1 MGATVSTGAILFTDM
16 VGSTEL
22 RSRLGDDLADRL
34 RKHHDDLLADVVNRH
49 RGEVL
54 RWTGDGIKA
63 AFATSSDAVAA
74 AVDMQRRVA
83 AYGAGGDAVAPFE
96 VRIGLGAG
104 EVVIDDDDHHGVAV
118 IEAARLE
125 AMARPGEILATDMV
139 RMLGHRRANVAF
151 EEVGERT
158 LKGLDRPVL
167 VHRVIDLSVGAVP
180 PVPRVLAADHL
191 LPLVGRDRQLEQLA
205 AAWHRARSGDAAL
218 VLVSGSPGL
227 GKTRLV
233 SHAAAVAHEEGAVV
247 LAGTCDSDLA
257 VPYDPF
263 AMAFRDVAHLDEA
276 LAVAMSQ
283 RSGSLARLFPG
294 STSSH
299 AEIQPA
305 MARFELFDAVVALV
319 RRLTRLHPVVLVV
332 DDIQWATAPTLLLL
346 QHLVQELADAR
357 LLLVATYR
365 DEDLGPAHP
374 ARELFASMRTSA
386 ATTRLDLDALDEPD
400 VADMVAALLP
410 TAPAHRV
417 GEIARLVHRESGGS
431 PFFAGELLRHLAT
444 TGQLDRALEG
454 ATGDQLPVPDSV
466 HDVVAQRLARLPDGT
481 REILTSAAVI
491 GPTFEL
497 DLLAELA
504 GSSADDVLD
513 LLDEVCRAGFVTEV
527 GIDLFAFAHAIVR
540 NALLDDLSATRLA
553 RAHRR
558 VAEALEARGAEQ
570 FDELARHWRLAGME
584 AKSTVHL
591 ARAARRD
598 MVALAYESAR
608 TRYQE
613 VIDLLARDP
622 QADAVMRAEAWLGLG
637 AAGRALGDSAYTQA
651 ISRAARLARTARN
664 PALMAEAASLSTW
677 PGTFFFVADN
687 PDASLIELCEDA
699 LGLVDADDPMRVK
712 LLATLASH
720 LTFASGTEQREALIA
735 EALELS
741 SRHDDAALTAVVLNA
756 EFLCLWEPSTLERR
770 EQIARDLSRLA
781 RANGE
786 PEVEYLSGFFTA
798 YCLAERCEL
807 TASREALERLR
818 PVVDATRND
827 YFRFLTERLMLSIDI
842 VRGADDAQARVDDLA
857 IRFGA
862 SHADTDG
869 TWALQSGGLA
879 YQAGTLHL
887 MLNSIEA
894 MTAGNQ
900 ARTWTA
906 AHALALLWIGDRKG
920 AEAIL
925 DENADIPLNYFWA
938 TVVQVRA
945 EVAAGVGRRDHC
957 TRMYGELLPFRGRM
971 GITASGS
978 LCFGLISRTLGLL
991 AIALDDVPAAIDLLT
1006 EAVEQA
1012 DRIDAPFEAVT
1023 ARRLL
1028 ASALGA
1034 AGDVDGAR
1042 AAIEVARPLAIAR
1055 GFGREVVELDALRAT
1070 LLQG

>member
-22 RSRLGDDLADRL
+22 RSRLGDDRADLL
-34 RKHHDDLLADVVNRH
+34 RKHHDDLLADVVANH

-83 AYGAGGDAVAPFE
+83 AYAAADHAVAPFE

-139 RMLGHRRANVAF
+139 RMLGHRRANVMF
-151 EEVGERT
+151 EELGERT

-167 VHRVIDLSVGAVP
+167 VHRVIDLSAGIVP
-180 PVPRVLAADHL
+180 PVPRVLAGDHL
-191 LPLVGRDRQLEQLA
+191 LPLVGRERQLGVLTE
-205 AAWHRARSGDAAL
+205 AWQRARSGDSAL

-233 SHAAAVAHEEGAVV
+233 SHAATLAHTEGAIV

-263 AMAFRDVAHLDEA
+263 AMAFREAATLDETLA
-276 LAVAMSQ
+276 LAMSQ

-299 AEIQPA
+299 AEVQPA

-346 QHLVQELADAR
+346 QHLVQEVVDAR

-365 DEDLGPAHP
+365 DEDLAPTHP
-374 ARELFASMRTSA
+374 ARELLAAVRSSA
-386 ATTRLDLDALDEPD
+386 ATARIDLAVLDEAD
-400 VADMVAALLP
+400 VTAMVAAL
-410 TAPAHRV
+410 APAAPAPRV

-444 TGQLDRALEG
+444 TGQLERALEG
-454 ATGDQLPVPDSV
+454 STGDSLPVPDSV
-466 HDVVAQRLARLPDGT
+466 HDVVAQRLARLPDGA

-504 GSSADDVLD
+504 GRSADDVLD
-513 LLDEVCRAGFVTEV
+513 LLDEVCRAGFVSEV
-527 GIDLFAFAHAIVR
+527 GIDLFGFTHAIVR

-613 VIDLLARDP
+613 VLDLLARDP

-637 AAGRALGDSAYTQA
+637 AAGRALGDITYTTA
-651 ISRAARLARTARN
+651 IARAARLARTARN
-664 PALMAEAASLSTW
+664 PTLMAEAASLSTW

-687 PDASLIELCEDA
+687 PDTSLIELCEDA
-699 LGLVDADDPMRVK
+699 LGLVDDDDPMRVK

-720 LTFASGTEQREALIA
+720 LTFASATERREELIA
-735 EALELS
+735 EARVLAA
-741 SRHDDAALTAVVLNA
+741 RHDDASLTAVVLNA
-756 EFLCLWEPSTLERR
+756 EFLCLWEPATLERR
-770 EQIARDLSRLA
+770 EQIARDLGRLA
-781 RANGE
+781 RAHGE
-786 PEVEYLSGFFTA
+786 PEVEYLSSFFTA
-798 YCLAERCEL
+798 YCLAERADL
-807 TASREALERLR
+807 DGSRAVLERLG
-818 PVVDATRND
+818 PIVDATRND
-827 YFRFLTERLMLSIDI
+827 YFRFLTQRLMLSIDI
-842 VRGADDAQARVDDLA
+842 ARCADDAQQRVDELA

-862 SHADTDG
+862 THADTDG

-906 AHALALLWIGDRKG
+906 AHALALLWAGDRDG
-920 AEAIL
+920 AEEIL
-925 DENADIPLNYFWA
+925 DQHTDIPVNYFWA
-938 TVVQVRA
+938 TVMQVRA
-945 EVAAGVGRRDHC
+945 EVAAGLGRRDHC
-957 TRMYGELLPFRGRM
+957 ARMYDELLPFRGRM
-971 GITASGS
+971 GLTASGS
-978 LCFGLISRTLGLL
+978 LCFGLISRTLGTL
-991 AIALDDVPAAIDLLT
+991 ALALDDLPAATDLLT

-1012 DRIDAPFEAVT
+1012 DRTDAPFESVIG
-1023 ARRLL
+1023 RRLL
-1028 ASALGA
+1028 ATALVA
-1034 AGDVDGAR
+1034 SGDVDGAR
-1042 AAIEVARPLAIAR
+1042 AAIEHARATATDR
-1055 GFGREVVELDALRAT
+1055 RFGRELAELDALHAS
-1070 LLQG
+1070 LVAN

>member
-1 MGATVSTGAILFTDM
+1 VSTGAILFTDM

-22 RSRLGDDLADRL
+22 RSRLGDDRADLL
-34 RKHHDDLLADVVNRH
+34 RKHHDELLAVVVAAH

-74 AVDMQRRVA
+74 AVDMQRGVA
-83 AYGAGGDAVAPFE
+83 DYCAGADAVATFE

-125 AMARPGEILATDMV
+125 ALARPGEILATDVV
-139 RMLGHRRANVAF
+139 RMLGHRRANVVF

-167 VHRVIDLSVGAVP
+167 VHRVIDLSASVVP
-180 PVPRVLAADHL
+180 PVPRVLVGDHL
-191 LPLVGRDRQLEQLA
+191 LPLVGRDRQVAQISD
-205 AAWHRARSGDAAL
+205 AWHEARSGTSGL

-233 SHAAAVAHEEGAVV
+233 SHLAALAHADGAIV

-263 AMAFRDVAHLDEA
+263 AMAFREVAGLDEPLA
-276 LAVAMSQ
+276 LAVAK

-299 AEIQPA
+299 AETQPA
-305 MARFELFDAVVALV
+305 MARYELFDAVVALL
-319 RRLTRLHPVVLVV
+319 RRLTRLHAVLLVV
-332 DDIQWATAPTLLLL
+332 DDLQWATAPTVLLL
-346 QHLVQELADAR
+346 HHVVNELADCR
-357 LLLVATYR
+357 LLVVATYR
-365 DEDLGPAHP
+365 DEDLGTAHP
-374 ARELFASMRTSA
+374 AREMIASVRSSTR
-386 ATTRLDLDALDEPD
+386 TTRIDLTVLDE
-400 VADMVAALLP
+400 ADIVTMVTALAP
-410 TAPAHRV
+410 SAPAARV
-417 GEIARLVHRESGGS
+417 AEIARLVHHESAGS

-444 TGQLDRALEG
+444 TGQLEHAADG
-454 ATGDQLPVPDSV
+454 AAGDQLPVPDSV
-466 HDVVAQRLARLPDGT
+466 HDVISQRLGRLPDGAQ
-481 REILTSAAVI
+481 EVLTLAAVI

-497 DLLAELA
+497 DLLAELL
-504 GSSADDVLD
+504 GRGADDVLD
-513 LLDEVCRAGFVTEV
+513 LLDEVCKAGFVAEV
-527 GIDLFAFAHAIVR
+527 GIEQFGFAHAIVR

-584 AKSTVHL
+584 ARSTVHL

-613 VIDLLARDP
+613 VIELLARDP
-622 QADAVMRAEAWLGLG
+622 HAEVVVRAEAWLGLG
-637 AAGRALGDSAYTQA
+637 AAGRALGDAAYTQA

-664 PALMAEAASLSTW
+664 PMLMAEAAALSTW

-687 PDASLIELCEDA
+687 PDSALIELCEDA
-699 LGLVDADDPMRVK
+699 LGLIAEDDPMRVK
-712 LLATLASH
+712 VLATLASH
-720 LTFASGTEQREALIA
+720 LTFASDTLRRQQLIA
-735 EALELS
+735 EALSLAA
-741 SRHDDAALTAVVLNA
+741 RHDDPSLTAVVLNA
-756 EFLCLWEPSTLERR
+756 EFLCLWEPATLERR
-770 EQIARDLSRLA
+770 EQIARDLGRIA
-781 RANGE
+781 RAHGE
-786 PEVEYLSGFFTA
+786 PEVEYLSAFFTA
-798 YCLAERCEL
+798 YCLAERGEL
-807 TASREALERLR
+807 DASRAALERLR
-818 PVVDATRND
+818 PVVDATRNE

-842 VRGADDAQARVDDLA
+842 VRSAPDAQERVDDLVV
-857 IRFGA
+857 RFGA

-869 TWALQSGGLA
+869 TWALQTGGLA

-906 AHALALLWIGDRKG
+906 AHALALMWAGDHDG
-920 AEAIL
+920 AGAIL
-925 DENADIPLNYFWA
+925 DAHPNVPVNYFWL
-938 TVVQVRA
+938 TVVQCRA
-945 EVAAGVGRRDHC
+945 EVAAGIGRRDLC
-957 TRMYGELLPFRGRM
+957 ARMYDELLPFRGRI

-978 LCFGLISRTLGLL
+978 LCHGLVSRTLGML
-991 AIALDDVPAAIDLLT
+991 ALALGDLPAAMDLLD
-1006 EAVEQA
+1006 EASEHA
-1012 DRIDAPFEAVT
+1012 DRISTPFEGVAS
-1023 ARRLL
+1023 RRLL
-1028 ASALGA
+1028 AA
-1034 AGDVDGAR
+1034 AMLESGDVDR
-1042 AAIEVARPLAIAR
+1042 AGPVIETASSVAIAH
-1055 GFGREVVELDALRAT
+1055 GFLREVRELDALRSALPTAT
-1070 LLQG
+1070 

>member
-1 MGATVSTGAILFTDM
+1 VAATVSTGAILFTDM

-22 RSRLGDDLADRL
+22 RSRLGDDRADLL
-34 RKHHDDLLADVVNRH
+34 RKHHDDLLADVVASH

-83 AYGAGGDAVAPFE
+83 AYGAEADAVAPFE

-104 EVVIDDDDHHGVAV
+104 EVLIDDDDHHGVAV

-139 RMLGHRRANVAF
+139 RMLGHRRANVMF
-151 EEVGERT
+151 EELGERT

-167 VHRVIDLSVGAVP
+167 VHRVIDLTVGVVP
-180 PVPRVLAADHL
+180 PVPRVLAGDHL
-191 LPLVGRDRQLEQLA
+191 LPLVGRERQLGILTD
-205 AAWHRARSGDAAL
+205 AWHRARSGEAAL

-233 SHAAAVAHEEGAVV
+233 SHAAALAHAEGAIV

-263 AMAFRDVAHLDEA
+263 AMAFREIATLDDA
-276 LAVAMSQ
+276 LSLAMAQ
-283 RSGSLARLFPG
+283 RTGSLARLFPG

-319 RRLTRLHPVVLVV
+319 RRLTRLHPVFLVV

-346 QHLVQELADAR
+346 QHLVQELPDAR

-365 DEDLGPAHP
+365 DEDLAPSHP
-374 ARELFASMRTSA
+374 ARELLAAVRTSA
-386 ATTRLDLDALDEPD
+386 ATTRIGLAVLGDAD
-400 VADMVAALLP
+400 VADMVAAL
-410 TAPAHRV
+410 APSAPRTRV
-417 GEIARLVHRESGGS
+417 DEIARLVHGESGGS

-444 TGQLDRALEG
+444 TGQLERALEG

-466 HDVVAQRLARLPDGT
+466 HDVVAQRLARLPDGA

-504 GSSADDVLD
+504 GRSADDVLD
-513 LLDEVCRAGFVTEV
+513 LLDEVCRAGFVSEV
-527 GIDLFAFAHAIVR
+527 GIDLFGFTHAIVR

-613 VIDLLARDP
+613 VLDLLARDP
-622 QADAVMRAEAWLGLG
+622 QADSVARAEAWLGLG
-637 AAGRALGDSAYTQA
+637 AAGRAIGDSAYTQA
-651 ISRAARLARTARN
+651 IARAARLARTARN
-664 PALMAEAASLSTW
+664 PTLMAEAAALSTW

-720 LTFASGTEQREALIA
+720 LTFASATERRQALIA
-735 EALELS
+735 EAHELAA
-741 SRHDDAALTAVVLNA
+741 RHDDASLTAVVLNA

-770 EQIARDLSRLA
+770 EQIARDLGRLSRA
-781 RANGE
+781 HGE
-786 PEVEYLSGFFTA
+786 PEMEYLSGFFTA
-798 YCLAERCEL
+798 YCLAERTEL
-807 TASREALERLR
+807 ESGRAILERLG

-827 YFRFLTERLMLSIDI
+827 YFRFLTERLALSIDI
-842 VRGADDAQARVDDLA
+842 LRGADDAQARIDDLA

-862 SHADTDG
+862 THADTDG

-906 AHALALLWIGDRKG
+906 AQALALLWAGDRDG

-925 DENADIPLNYFWA
+925 DTQTDIPVNYFWL

-945 EVAAGVGRRDHC
+945 EVAVGIGRGDLC
-957 TRMYGELLPFRGRM
+957 ARMYDELLPFRGRL

-978 LCFGLISRTLGLL
+978 LCYCLVSRTLGML
-991 AIALDDVPAAIDLLT
+991 ALALDDVPAALDLLT
-1006 EAVEQA
+1006 EAVGQA
-1012 DRIDAPFEAVT
+1012 DRIDAPFEGVIG
-1023 ARRLL
+1023 RRLL
-1028 ASALGA
+1028 ASALLA
-1034 AGDVDGAR
+1034 TGDVDGAR
-1042 AAIEVARPLAIAR
+1042 DAVGAAHVVAVAR
-1055 GFGREVVELDALRAT
+1055 GFAREVAALDTLRAT
-1070 LLQG
+1070 LPAG